1 MGSPMPSFHNA
12 WAIYLQIRDTL
23 KSMQHQ
29 LGPLLSESSH
39 SQDQDADNIGDTLL
53 LDWEDFSDGA
63 DDACDGDAEFSNPIA
78 DLTEDEDDTEGHN
91 IGLA

>member
-29 LGPLLSESSH
+29 LGPFLSDSSQ

-53 LDWEDFSDGA
+53 MEWEDFSDSA
-63 DDACDGDAEFSNPIA
+63 DDAESGNPIA
-78 DLTEDEDDTEGHN
+78 DLTEDEGDMDN
-91 IGLA
+91 IGPA